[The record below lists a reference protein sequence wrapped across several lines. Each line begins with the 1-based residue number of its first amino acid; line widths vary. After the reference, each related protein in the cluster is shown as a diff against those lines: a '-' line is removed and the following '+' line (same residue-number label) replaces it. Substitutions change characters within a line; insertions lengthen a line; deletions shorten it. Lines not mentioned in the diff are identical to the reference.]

1 VGIIIKNI
9 IVIAILLQA
18 CSLFAQVN
26 NETIKGVLAIKD
38 NILYLN
44 DRVVYPKIEGDFS
57 LTIKENLTYK
67 DGNAILLM
75 NSSGGTAC
83 PALYRLIMLTPSFI
97 NQTPEF
103 GNCSDL
109 PKVSTEGGK
118 LKVTF
123 QKFKSSE
130 KLIYIYDGNELIE
143 NRNKL
148 K

>member
-1 VGIIIKNI
+1 VSIVIKYI

-18 CSLFAQVN
+18 TSLFAQVN
-26 NETIKGVLAIKD
+26 SETIKGALAIKD

-44 DRVVYPKIEGDFS
+44 DRAVYPKIEGGFS
-57 LTIKENLTYK
+57 LTIKENITYK

-83 PALYRLIMLTPSFI
+83 PALYRFIMLTPSYI
-97 NQTPEF
+97 KQTPEF

-109 PKVSTEGGK
+109 PKVSTEGEK
-118 LKVTF
+118 LKLTF
-123 QKFKSSE
+123 RKFKSSE

-148 K
+148 N